1 MFAKCITLL
10 RQVSPNVLLGVIMSD
25 TETMDELIANLKA
38 TQEVVSELLQ
48 RVEILEELHKSDE
61 TVLLK
66 LDAQLKTCLAAHIN

>member
-1 MFAKCITLL
+1 M
-10 RQVSPNVLLGVIMSD
+10 MSD

-61 TVLLK
+61 TDLLK
-66 LDAQLKTCLAAHIN
+66 LDAQLKTCLAAHMN

>member
-1 MFAKCITLL
+1 
-10 RQVSPNVLLGVIMSD
+10 MSD
-25 TETMDELIANLKA
+25 TETIDELVANLQA

-48 RVEILEELHKSDE
+48 RVKILEELHKSDE